1 MICPRTRVSSK
12 AGTPGMNEVT
22 RAAFLR
28 ATAGLKQ
35 ASDAPQWKLTQQRHN
50 YRSFLSVASP
60 ALFQAC
66 SKESHRSQLASSC
79 KVIAKYAQ
87 ICRNDVF
94 SIKPRFQRVLF
105 LHLMMM

>member
-28 ATAGLKQ
+28 AATAVFKQ
-35 ASDAPQWKLTQQRHN
+35 AFDGPQWKPTQQRHIC
-50 YRSFLSVASP
+50 RSFLSVASP

-66 SKESHRSQLASSC
+66 SKQSHCSQLASSY

-87 ICRNDVF
+87 IYINDVF
-94 SIKPRFQRVLF
+94 SV
-105 LHLMMM
+105 